1 MAQLTIQ
8 GFALAEKYR
17 MPCMLLADGTMGQ
30 MMEPV
35 ELPDTAPE
43 MTEKPWAL
51 TGTGLS
57 RKHNIINSLSLT
69 PDELERWNID
79 RYARYAKVEAD
90 EVMYEEYLTEDAD
103 VCVVGYG
110 IAARVARNAVNAAR
124 AKGIKAGMFRPI
136 TLWPFP
142 KAALNKLATTCRAF
156 ISVELSMGQL
166 IEDVELAIRCSR
178 PVTLCN
184 RTGGMIP
191 SPEQV
196 LASIEEAA
204 AKLN

>member
-1 MAQLTIQ
+1 M
-8 GFALAEKYR
+8 
-17 MPCMLLADGTMGQ
+17 
-30 MMEPV
+30 V
-35 ELPDTAPE
+35 
-43 MTEKPWAL
+43 EKPWAL